1 MKGLVIALE
10 GQDGTGKSTVID
22 AITGY
27 FDEMGL
33 DYINAREPGSTDI
46 GEKIR
51 DILADKANKDMD
63 YHTEALLF
71 AASRSEL
78 YDKVI
83 KPNVE
88 KGTSVILDRFLLSSL
103 AYQGVVRGLGVDE
116 VMKIN
121 DFFLDGFRPDLTILM
136 DLDAK
141 ESYERLKKLGEL
153 DRIESLGEDF
163 QERVHLAY
171 LKLYEEKQMKLI
183 KLDGTK
189 DRASL
194 AHEAL
199 EEVKKINEGV
209 LV

>member
-10 GQDGTGKSTVID
+10 GQDGTGKSTVIN

-83 KPNVE
+83 KPNVR

-103 AYQGVVRGLGVDE
+103 AYQGIVRGLGVDE

-141 ESYERLKKLGEL
+141 KSYERLKKLGEL

-163 QERVHLAY
+163 QEKVHLAY
-171 LKLYEEKQMKLI
+171 LKLYEENHMKLI

-189 DRASL
+189 DKESL

-199 EEVKKINEGV
+199 DEVKKLMKEW
-209 LV
+209 

>member
-83 KPNVE
+83 KPNVH

-121 DFFLDGFRPDLTILM
+121 DFFLYGFRPDLTILM

-163 QERVHLAY
+163 QEKVHLAY

-189 DRASL
+189 DRRGL

-199 EEVKKINEGV
+199 EEVKKLMKEC
-209 LV
+209 

>member
-83 KPNVE
+83 KPNVS

-171 LKLYEEKQMKLI
+171 LKLYEEKHMKLI

-199 EEVKKINEGV
+199 EEVKKLMKEC
-209 LV
+209 

>member
-10 GQDGTGKSTVID
+10 GQDGTGKSTVIN

-83 KPNVE
+83 KPNVR

-103 AYQGVVRGLGVDE
+103 AYQGIVRGLGVDE

-121 DFFLDGFRPDLTILM
+121 DFFLEGFRPDLTILM

-141 ESYERLKKLGEL
+141 KSYERLKKLGEL

-163 QERVHLAY
+163 QEKVHLAY
-171 LKLYEEKQMKLI
+171 LKLYEENHMKLI

-189 DRASL
+189 DRESL
-194 AHEAL
+194 AQEAL
-199 EEVKKINEGV
+199 DEVKKLMKEW
-209 LV
+209 

>member
-83 KPNVE
+83 NPNVA

-171 LKLYEEKQMKLI
+171 LKLYEENHMKLI

-199 EEVKKINEGV
+199 EEVKKLMKEC
-209 LV
+209 

>member
-1 MKGLVIALE
+1 MKGFVIALE

-83 KPNVE
+83 KPNVR

-171 LKLYEEKQMKLI
+171 LKLYEENHMKLI

-199 EEVKKINEGV
+199 EEVKKLMKEC
-209 LV
+209 

>member
-10 GQDGTGKSTVID
+10 GQDGTGKSTVIN

-83 KPNVE
+83 KPNVR

-103 AYQGVVRGLGVDE
+103 AYQGIVRGLGVDE

-121 DFFLDGFRPDLTILM
+121 DFSLEGFRPDLTILM

-141 ESYERLKKLGEL
+141 KSYERLKKLGEL

-163 QERVHLAY
+163 QEKVHLAY
-171 LKLYEEKQMKLI
+171 LKLYEENHMKLI

-189 DRASL
+189 DRESL

-199 EEVKKINEGV
+199 DEVKKLMKEW
-209 LV
+209 

>member
-10 GQDGTGKSTVID
+10 GQDGTGKSTVIN

-83 KPNVE
+83 KPNVR

-103 AYQGVVRGLGVDE
+103 AYQGIVRGLGVDE

-121 DFFLDGFRPDLTILM
+121 DFFLEGFRPDLTILM

-141 ESYERLKKLGEL
+141 KSCERLKKLGEL

-163 QERVHLAY
+163 QEKVHLAY
-171 LKLYEEKQMKLI
+171 LKLYEENHMKLI

-189 DRASL
+189 DKESL

-199 EEVKKINEGV
+199 DEVKKLMKEW
-209 LV
+209 

>member
-83 KPNVE
+83 KPNVR

-199 EEVKKINEGV
+199 EEVKKIMKEC
-209 LV
+209 

>member
-10 GQDGTGKSTVID
+10 GQDGTGKSTVIN

-27 FDEMGL
+27 FDEMDL

-63 YHTEALLF
+63 YHTEALLV

-83 KPNVE
+83 KPNVR
-88 KGTSVILDRFLLSSL
+88 KGNSVILDRFLLSSL
-103 AYQGVVRGLGVDE
+103 AYQGIVRGLGVDE

-121 DFFLDGFRPDLTILM
+121 DFFLEGFRPDLTILM

-141 ESYERLKKLGEL
+141 KSYERLKKLGEL

-163 QERVHLAY
+163 QEKVHLAY
-171 LKLYEEKQMKLI
+171 LKLYEENHMKLI

-189 DRASL
+189 DKESL

-199 EEVKKINEGV
+199 DEVKKLMKET
-209 LV
+209 

>member
-10 GQDGTGKSTVID
+10 GQDGTGKSTVIN

-33 DYINAREPGSTDI
+33 DYINAREPGSTNI

-83 KPNVE
+83 KPNVR

-103 AYQGVVRGLGVDE
+103 AYQGIVRGLGVDE

-121 DFFLDGFRPDLTILM
+121 DFFLEGFRPDLTILM

-141 ESYERLKKLGEL
+141 KSYERLKKLGEL

-163 QERVHLAY
+163 QEKVHLAY
-171 LKLYEEKQMKLI
+171 LKLYEENHMKLI

-189 DRASL
+189 DRESL
-194 AHEAL
+194 AQEAL
-199 EEVKKINEGV
+199 DEVKKIMKEW
-209 LV
+209 

>member
-10 GQDGTGKSTVID
+10 GQDGTGKSTVIN

-27 FDEMGL
+27 FDEMDL
-33 DYINAREPGSTDI
+33 DYINAREPGSTNI

-83 KPNVE
+83 KPNVC

-121 DFFLDGFRPDLTILM
+121 DFFLEGFRPDLTILM

-141 ESYERLKKLGEL
+141 KSYERLKKLGEL

-163 QERVHLAY
+163 QEKVHLAY
-171 LKLYEEKQMKLI
+171 LKLYEENHMKLI

-189 DRASL
+189 DKESL

-199 EEVKKINEGV
+199 DEVKKLMKEW
-209 LV
+209 

>member
-1 MKGLVIALE
+1 M
-10 GQDGTGKSTVID
+10 
-22 AITGY
+22 
-27 FDEMGL
+27 
-33 DYINAREPGSTDI
+33 R
-46 GEKIR
+46 
-51 DILADKANKDMD
+51 
-63 YHTEALLF
+63 
-71 AASRSEL
+71 
-78 YDKVI
+78 
-83 KPNVE
+83 
-88 KGTSVILDRFLLSSL
+88 
-103 AYQGVVRGLGVDE
+103 
-116 VMKIN
+116 IN

-199 EEVKKINEGV
+199 EEVKKLMKEC
-209 LV
+209 

>member
-83 KPNVE
+83 KPNVH

-163 QERVHLAY
+163 QEKVHLAY

-189 DRASL
+189 DRRGL

-199 EEVKKINEGV
+199 EEVKKLMKEC
-209 LV
+209 

>member
-83 KPNVE
+83 KPNVH

-171 LKLYEEKQMKLI
+171 LKLYEENHMKLI

-189 DRASL
+189 DRESL

-199 EEVKKINEGV
+199 EEVKKLMKEC
-209 LV
+209 

>member
-83 KPNVE
+83 KPNVA

-199 EEVKKINEGV
+199 EEVKKIMKEC
-209 LV
+209 

>member
-83 KPNVE
+83 KPNVS

-163 QERVHLAY
+163 QERVHIAY
-171 LKLYEEKQMKLI
+171 LKLYEENHMKLI

-189 DRASL
+189 DRESL

-199 EEVKKINEGV
+199 EEVKKLMKEC
-209 LV
+209 

>member
-51 DILADKANKDMD
+51 DILADKANKDMA

-83 KPNVE
+83 KPNLR

-171 LKLYEEKQMKLI
+171 LKLYEEKHMKLI

-199 EEVKKINEGV
+199 EEVKKLMKEC
-209 LV
+209 

>member
-1 MKGLVIALE
+1 MKGLVIGLE
-10 GQDGTGKSTVID
+10 GQDGTGKSTVIN

-83 KPNVE
+83 KPNVR

-103 AYQGVVRGLGVDE
+103 AYQGIVRGLGVDE

-121 DFFLDGFRPDLTILM
+121 DFFLEGFRPDLTILM

-141 ESYERLKKLGEL
+141 KSYERLKKLGEL

-163 QERVHLAY
+163 QEKVHLAY
-171 LKLYEEKQMKLI
+171 LKLYEENHMKLI

-189 DRASL
+189 DRESL
-194 AHEAL
+194 AQEAL
-199 EEVKKINEGV
+199 DEVKKLMKEW
-209 LV
+209 

>member
-10 GQDGTGKSTVID
+10 GQDGTGKSTVIN

-83 KPNVE
+83 KPNVR

-103 AYQGVVRGLGVDE
+103 AYQGIVRGLGVDE

-121 DFFLDGFRPDLTILM
+121 DFFLEGFRPDLTILM

-141 ESYERLKKLGEL
+141 KSYERLKKLGKL

-163 QERVHLAY
+163 QEKVHLAY
-171 LKLYEEKQMKLI
+171 LKLYEENHMKLI

-189 DRASL
+189 DRESL
-194 AHEAL
+194 AQEAL
-199 EEVKKINEGV
+199 DEVKKLMKEW
-209 LV
+209 

>member
-10 GQDGTGKSTVID
+10 GQDGTGKSTVIN

-83 KPNVE
+83 KPNVS

-103 AYQGVVRGLGVDE
+103 AYQGVVRGLGTDE

-121 DFFLDGFRPDLTILM
+121 DFFLEGFRPDLTILM

-141 ESYERLKKLGEL
+141 KSYERLKKLGEL

-163 QERVHLAY
+163 QEKVHLAY
-171 LKLYEEKQMKLI
+171 LKLYEENHMKLI

-189 DRASL
+189 DKESL

-199 EEVKKINEGV
+199 DEVKKLMKEW
-209 LV
+209 

>member
-10 GQDGTGKSTVID
+10 GQDGTGKSTVIN

-83 KPNVE
+83 KPNVR

-103 AYQGVVRGLGVDE
+103 AYQGIVRGLGTDE

-141 ESYERLKKLGEL
+141 KSYERLKKLGKL

-163 QERVHLAY
+163 QEKVHLAY
-171 LKLYEEKQMKLI
+171 LKLYEENHMKLI

-189 DRASL
+189 DRESL
-194 AHEAL
+194 AQEAL
-199 EEVKKINEGV
+199 DEVKKLMKEW
-209 LV
+209 

>member
-83 KPNVE
+83 KPNVR

-141 ESYERLKKLGEL
+141 ESYGRLKKLGDL

-171 LKLYEEKQMKLI
+171 LKLYEENHMKLI

-199 EEVKKINEGV
+199 EEVKKLMKEC
-209 LV
+209 

>member
-83 KPNVE
+83 KPNVA

-171 LKLYEEKQMKLI
+171 LKLYEENHMKLI

-189 DRASL
+189 DRRGL

-199 EEVKKINEGV
+199 EEVKKLMKEC
-209 LV
+209 

>member
-83 KPNVE
+83 KPNVA

-103 AYQGVVRGLGVDE
+103 AYQGIVRGLGVDE

-171 LKLYEEKQMKLI
+171 LKLYEEKHMKLI

-199 EEVKKINEGV
+199 EEVKKLMKEC
-209 LV
+209 

>member
-22 AITGY
+22 AITGF

-88 KGTSVILDRFLLSSL
+88 NGTSVILDRFLLSSL
-103 AYQGVVRGLGVDE
+103 AYQGIVRGLGVDE

-171 LKLYEEKQMKLI
+171 LKLYEENHMKLI

-189 DRASL
+189 DRESL

-199 EEVKKINEGV
+199 EEVKKLMKEC
-209 LV
+209 

>member
-33 DYINAREPGSTDI
+33 NYINAREPGSTDI

-83 KPNVE
+83 KPNVR

-171 LKLYEEKQMKLI
+171 LKLYEENHMKLI

-199 EEVKKINEGV
+199 EEVKKLMKEC
-209 LV
+209 

>member
-10 GQDGTGKSTVID
+10 GQDGTGKSTVIN

-83 KPNVE
+83 KPNVS

-121 DFFLDGFRPDLTILM
+121 DFFLEGFRPDLTILM

-141 ESYERLKKLGEL
+141 KSYERLKKLGEL
-153 DRIESLGEDF
+153 DRIESLGENF
-163 QERVHLAY
+163 QEKVHLAY
-171 LKLYEEKQMKLI
+171 LKLYEENHMKLI

-189 DRASL
+189 DKESL

-199 EEVKKINEGV
+199 DEVKKLMKEW
-209 LV
+209 

>member
-83 KPNVE
+83 KPNVR

-116 VMKIN
+116 IMKIN

-171 LKLYEEKQMKLI
+171 LKLYEEKHMKLI

-199 EEVKKINEGV
+199 EEVKKLMKEC
-209 LV
+209 

>member
-83 KPNVE
+83 KPNVR

-116 VMKIN
+116 VKKIN

-199 EEVKKINEGV
+199 EEVKKLMKEC
-209 LV
+209 

>member
-10 GQDGTGKSTVID
+10 GQDGTGKSTVIN

-27 FDEMGL
+27 FDEMGF

-51 DILADKANKDMD
+51 AILADKANKDMD

-83 KPNVE
+83 KPNVR

-103 AYQGVVRGLGVDE
+103 AYQGIVRGLGVDE

-121 DFFLDGFRPDLTILM
+121 DFFLEGFRPDLTILM

-141 ESYERLKKLGEL
+141 KSYERLKKLGEL

-163 QERVHLAY
+163 QEKVHLAY
-171 LKLYEEKQMKLI
+171 LKLYEENHMKLI

-189 DRASL
+189 DRESL
-194 AHEAL
+194 AQEAL
-199 EEVKKINEGV
+199 DEVKKLMKEW
-209 LV
+209 

>member
-83 KPNVE
+83 KPNVR

-171 LKLYEEKQMKLI
+171 LKLYEENHMKLI

-189 DRASL
+189 DRESL

-199 EEVKKINEGV
+199 EEVKKLMKEC
-209 LV
+209 

>member
-83 KPNVE
+83 KPNVA

-136 DLDAK
+136 DLNAK

-171 LKLYEEKQMKLI
+171 LKLYEENHMKLI

-199 EEVKKINEGV
+199 EEVKKLMKEC
-209 LV
+209 

>member
-10 GQDGTGKSTVID
+10 GQDGTGKSTVIN

-83 KPNVE
+83 KPNVS

-103 AYQGVVRGLGVDE
+103 AYQGIVRGLGVDE

-121 DFFLDGFRPDLTILM
+121 DFFLEGFRPDLTILM

-141 ESYERLKKLGEL
+141 KSYERLKKLGEL

-163 QERVHLAY
+163 QEKVHLAY
-171 LKLYEEKQMKLI
+171 LKLYEENHMKLI

-189 DRASL
+189 DRESL
-194 AHEAL
+194 AQEAL
-199 EEVKKINEGV
+199 DEVKKLMKEW
-209 LV
+209 

>member
-83 KPNVE
+83 KPNVA

-171 LKLYEEKQMKLI
+171 LKLYEENQMKLI

-199 EEVKKINEGV
+199 EEVKKLMKEC
-209 LV
+209 

>member
-103 AYQGVVRGLGVDE
+103 AYQGIVRGLGVDE

-171 LKLYEEKQMKLI
+171 LKLYEENHMKLI

-189 DRASL
+189 DKVGL

-199 EEVKKINEGV
+199 EEVKKLMKEC
-209 LV
+209 

>member
-83 KPNVE
+83 KPNVA

-171 LKLYEEKQMKLI
+171 LKLL
-183 KLDGTK
+183 
-189 DRASL
+189 
-194 AHEAL
+194 
-199 EEVKKINEGV
+199 KKIT
-209 LV
+209 